1 MPQDDQQQVVTICN
15 KTSST
20 SSSHVLHCPPII
32 ASPDPSLDN
41 LSVSLSLCH
50 RRLLYVPPCSSEDRA
65 EHGSAPC
72 SQVTSTNKQHSNE
85 ADQSSDI
92 GVFSLVLSPIMPT
105 LTDCSLEL
113 LLSCGARLEV
123 LSIIVRINTQMDPRH
138 K

>member
-1 MPQDDQQQVVTICN
+1 MFLHAAQ
-15 KTSST
+15 KTEQNT
-20 SSSHVLHCPPII
+20 GQL
-32 ASPDPSLDN
+32 
-41 LSVSLSLCH
+41 
-50 RRLLYVPPCSSEDRA
+50 RLLRSRQP
-65 EHGSAPC
+65 
-72 SQVTSTNKQHSNE
+72 TTNNQHSNE